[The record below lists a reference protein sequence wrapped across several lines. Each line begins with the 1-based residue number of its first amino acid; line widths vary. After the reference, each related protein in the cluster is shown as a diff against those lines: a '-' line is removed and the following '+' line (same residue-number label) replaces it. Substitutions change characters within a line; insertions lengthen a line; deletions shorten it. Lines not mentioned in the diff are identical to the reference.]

1 MALRKAVTDWIFIYL
16 VFCQLLYP
24 IGRSYGYASMGE
36 RVFFIKIYS
45 QDISEDEGQQ
55 IFKLM
60 EEEII
65 RKGDFILVSGK
76 KEEEK
81 EEAFSKGRSFFE
93 KGKMLYEGLE
103 LTEAVDEFKKAIPF
117 LERSFELKESSEL
130 LKHLFMYLSMSHIAL
145 GKREEGTNYIRRV
158 ILIDRNFN
166 PDPLIYPPFI
176 REEMAR
182 QREVLEIPSSSTL
195 IVETVPVAA
204 DVRINGKYYGKTP
217 LIIRDLS
224 AGRYE
229 VTLMLRGY
237 SQVSEYVYLAGG
249 ETIRVIKEM
258 TEDEISGMIV
268 RIKNAI
274 TKGDMNTTLSS
285 MERISLLLNI
295 EKILLA
301 VLGKKEE
308 NFRVDILV
316 IDSSK
321 KKILKEAN
329 VSFLMEE
336 RVKYIKELVDS
347 LSRKEVYEPA
357 GVEEEKPFYKSV
369 WFIVLI
375 GIIVIAAGAMALSGG
390 GGGGGGSSSSTST
403 GSVTVN
409 F

>member
-1 MALRKAVTDWIFIYL
+1 MTLRKAVTDWICVYL
-16 VFCQLLYP
+16 VLCQLLYP
-24 IGRSYGYASMGE
+24 TGRSYGYTSMGE
-36 RVFFIKIYS
+36 RVFFIKIYT
-45 QDISEDEGQQ
+45 QDISEDEGQK

-65 RKGDFILVSGK
+65 KRGDFILVSGK
-76 KEEEK
+76 EEEER
-81 EEAFSKGRSFFE
+81 EEIFSQGRALFE
-93 KGKMLYEGLE
+93 KGKRLYERIE
-103 LTEAVDEFKKAIPF
+103 LTEAAEEFKKAIPF
-117 LERSFELKESSEL
+117 LERSFELKESRDL
-130 LKHLFMYLSMSHIAL
+130 LKHLFMHLSMAYIAI
-145 GKREEGTNYIRRV
+145 GKKEEATNYIKRV

-176 REEMAR
+176 REELAR
-182 QREVLEIPSSSTL
+182 QREVLERPSSSTL

-229 VTLMLRGY
+229 VNLMLRGY
-237 SQVSEYVYLAGG
+237 RQVSEYVYLAGG
-249 ETIRVIKEM
+249 ETLRVIKELPG
-258 TEDEISGMIV
+258 DEISSMIV
-268 RIKNAI
+268 QIKNAI
-274 TKGDMNTTLSS
+274 TKGDMNATLSS
-285 MERISLLLNI
+285 MERLSQLLKI

-301 VLGKKEE
+301 ILGKKEE
-308 NFRVDILV
+308 NFRMDVVV
-316 IDSSK
+316 IDSPN

-336 RVKYIKELVDS
+336 RVKYIKELVDG
-347 LSRKEVYEPA
+347 LSRKEVYQPA
-357 GVEEEKPFYKSV
+357 GVEEQKPFYKSV
-369 WFIVLI
+369 WFIVLV

-403 GSVTVN
+403 GSVTVS